1 MKIVISDPKAGN
13 TFQTELE
20 KSKEGALAGLKIGD
34 VFDGAL
40 VGAPGYRL
48 RITGGSDREGF
59 PMRADV
65 SGPRRASVLLSGPPG
80 FRPSR
85 KGERGRKSVRGNTVS
100 DAIAQLNTVV
110 AEAGAKPLAELFPS
124 KPKEKK

>member
-1 MKIVISDPKAGN
+1 MKIVIADPKAGN
-13 TFQTELE
+13 TFQTELA
-20 KSKEGALAGLKIGD
+20 KGKEGALIGLKIGD

-48 RITGGSDREGF
+48 RITGGSDKEGF

-65 SGPRRASVLLSGPPG
+65 AGSRRVDVLLSAPPG

-85 KGERGRKSVRGNTVS
+85 KGERARKKVRGNVVS

-110 AEAGAKPLAELFPS
+110 VEPGPKPLAELFPP
-124 KPKEKK
+124 KPKEKS